1 MKFPLITIILIILT
15 SIQRAEEP
23 LLKSFDKLNNIEI
36 IDKNESFIINTSKSS
51 IAFFDSFDRNS
62 VIYMSTDK
70 DKFLTKKDQ
79 RITGE
84 FIQIEPNVIYY
95 IRIYLL
101 SKDSVY
107 YTSNI
112 KKYLYPIDID
122 QQNII
127 IKGTDINFLYL
138 QKDKIY
144 TLDFKENEISKRLIK
159 LSRKTL
165 DAEILINN
173 ESKLN
178 NESFYYQLPDNF
190 KGELKLEIK
199 GNNAFIE
206 FFSSQEDYDKLTNE
220 SLNNYKLIKEKNV
233 IIINKTQKDFHL
245 KISSDKNFIY
255 SFSYDFSNNQD
266 YFYNNIKPCLNAS
279 NQNDTYTNNFEL
291 FVPFKDINLTLDEFL
306 FFTLKIEKESEQD
319 VFISYK
325 QTSTISSLLDE
336 ELDKSYCDNIIKNL
350 IEMFDLYI
358 FTDIAKNPPN
368 IEGMPNYHHRKIDV
382 QKELAAVKTGGR

>member
-70 DKFLTKKDQ
+70 DKFLTKKDE

-95 IRIYLL
+95 VRIYLL

-107 YTSNI
+107 YTSNL

-165 DAEILINN
+165 DSEIIINDQVT
-173 ESKLN
+173 LN
-178 NESFYYQLPDNF
+178 NESLYYQLTDNF
-190 KGELKLEIK
+190 KG
-199 GNNAFIE
+199 
-206 FFSSQEDYDKLTNE
+206 
-220 SLNNYKLIKEKNV
+220 
-233 IIINKTQKDFHL
+233 
-245 KISSDKNFIY
+245 
-255 SFSYDFSNNQD
+255 
-266 YFYNNIKPCLNAS
+266 
-279 NQNDTYTNNFEL
+279 
-291 FVPFKDINLTLDEFL
+291 
-306 FFTLKIEKESEQD
+306 
-319 VFISYK
+319 
-325 QTSTISSLLDE
+325 
-336 ELDKSYCDNIIKNL
+336 
-350 IEMFDLYI
+350 
-358 FTDIAKNPPN
+358 
-368 IEGMPNYHHRKIDV
+368 
-382 QKELAAVKTGGR
+382 